1 VPVPGA
7 VIIALGNRPVPG
19 ARLLTTI
26 WVAYPDDWGV
36 VRATPA
42 YQIWQE

>member
-1 VPVPGA
+1 MLLSSGA
-7 VIIALGNRPVPG
+7 AGATPTAVPG

-36 VRATPA
+36 LVATPA
-42 YQIWQE
+42 YQIWRE